1 MSDSMSS
8 DIMNIY
14 CWIHSTYTVNDKY
27 ERRHCPGIFFIIL
40 TFRFNGTLGQDF
52 PMPGLGEDDVHGDRD
67 GVTHHKYYQWV
78 IFMLTLQAGM
88 FYLPRLLWK
97 TAEGGVMKL
106 LVSGLDELHE
116 WMDKGTRQDG
126 VEVVARYFHIT

>member
-1 MSDSMSS
+1 
-8 DIMNIY
+8 
-14 CWIHSTYTVNDKY
+14 
-27 ERRHCPGIFFIIL
+27 
-40 TFRFNGTLGQDF
+40 
-52 PMPGLGEDDVHGDRD
+52 MPGLGEDDVHGDR
-67 GVTHHKYYQWV
+67 GGATHHKYYQWV

-116 WMDKGTRQDG
+116 WMDKSTRKDG

>member
-1 MSDSMSS
+1 M
-8 DIMNIY
+8 
-14 CWIHSTYTVNDKY
+14 
-27 ERRHCPGIFFIIL
+27 L
-40 TFRFNGTLGQDF
+40 NGKQCSGQIGQDHSY
-52 PMPGLGEDDVHGDRD
+52 PGVGPLSGSSFH
-67 GVTHHKYYQWV
+67 HHKYYQWV

>member
-1 MSDSMSS
+1 
-8 DIMNIY
+8 
-14 CWIHSTYTVNDKY
+14 
-27 ERRHCPGIFFIIL
+27 
-40 TFRFNGTLGQDF
+40 
-52 PMPGLGEDDVHGDRD
+52 MPGLGEDDVQGDRG

-116 WMDKGTRQDG
+116 WMDKSTRKDG
-126 VEVVARYFHIT
+126 VEVVARYFHVT